1 MLWNVYWVNN
11 CTCNLTSE
19 TLANLLVIGSFM
31 HDIKTKHIAKLT
43 TVNRSWTTKFITS
56 LIDQQKL
63 ALKLTYPNT
72 WVYKLYSCATLIIH
86 TILNNFFLH
95 AMVCFFFL
103 MLKFSDKQA
112 KDFCFGE
119 FDHQTIDF
127 SFMTRPKQKTGP
139 IYSSVGKGGH

>member
-1 MLWNVYWVNN
+1 MLWNVYWVKN

-19 TLANLLVIGSFM
+19 TFANLLVIGSFM
-31 HDIKTKHIAKLT
+31 HDIKTKHIAELT

-63 ALKLTYPNT
+63 VLKLTYPNT

-86 TILNNFFLH
+86 TILSNFLLH
-95 AMVCFFFL
+95 AMVYFFFL

-112 KDFCFGE
+112 KDFCSGE

>member
-86 TILNNFFLH
+86 TILSNFFACNGLH
-95 AMVCFFFL
+95 FFL

-127 SFMTRPKQKTGP
+127 SFMSRPKQKTGP

>member
-11 CTCNLTSE
+11 CTCNLASE
-19 TLANLLVIGSFM
+19 TFANLLVIGSFM
-31 HDIKTKHIAKLT
+31 HDIKTKHIAQLT

-56 LIDQQKL
+56 LIDQQKS
-63 ALKLTYPNT
+63 AVNLTYPNT

-86 TILNNFFLH
+86 TILSNFFACNGLH
-95 AMVCFFFL
+95 FFL

-127 SFMTRPKQKTGP
+127 SFMSRPKQKTGP

>member
-1 MLWNVYWVNN
+1 MLWNVYLVNN

-56 LIDQQKL
+56 LIDQQKS
-63 ALKLTYPNT
+63 AVNLTYPNT

-86 TILNNFFLH
+86 TILSNSFACNGLH
-95 AMVCFFFL
+95 FFFL

-127 SFMTRPKQKTGP
+127 SFMTRPKKKTGP

>member
-56 LIDQQKL
+56 LIDQQKS

-86 TILNNFFLH
+86 TILSNFFC
-95 AMVCFFFL
+95 MQRFPFFFL

-112 KDFCFGE
+112 KDFWSGE

>member
-1 MLWNVYWVNN
+1 MLWNVYWVKN

-19 TLANLLVIGSFM
+19 TFANLLVIGIFM

-86 TILNNFFLH
+86 TILSNFFACNGLH
-95 AMVCFFFL
+95 FFL

-112 KDFCFGE
+112 KDFWSGE

-127 SFMTRPKQKTGP
+127 SFMSRPKQKTGP

>member
-95 AMVCFFFL
+95 AMVCFFFFNA
-103 MLKFSDKQA
+103 KVKWQA
-112 KDFCFGE
+112 SERFLFRGIWPPNNR
-119 FDHQTIDF
+119 F
-127 SFMTRPKQKTGP
+127 
-139 IYSSVGKGGH
+139 

>member
-19 TLANLLVIGSFM
+19 TFANLLVIVSFM
-31 HDIKTKHIAKLT
+31 HDIKTKHMAELT

-56 LIDQQKL
+56 LIDQQKS

-86 TILNNFFLH
+86 TILSNFFCMQWF
-95 AMVCFFFL
+95 AFFFL

-112 KDFCFGE
+112 KDFWSGE

>member
-1 MLWNVYWVNN
+1 
-11 CTCNLTSE
+11 
-19 TLANLLVIGSFM
+19 M
-31 HDIKTKHIAKLT
+31 HDIKTKHIAELT
-43 TVNRSWTTKFITS
+43 AVNRSWTTKFITS
-56 LIDQQKL
+56 LIDQQKS
-63 ALKLTYPNT
+63 AVNLTYPNT
-72 WVYKLYSCATLIIH
+72 WVYKLFSCATLIIH
-86 TILNNFFLH
+86 TIEHIEQLFRMQRF
-95 AMVCFFFL
+95 ASFFL

>member
-56 LIDQQKL
+56 LIDQQKS
-63 ALKLTYPNT
+63 AVNLTYPNT

-86 TILNNFFLH
+86 TILSNFFACNGLH
-95 AMVCFFFL
+95 FFFL

-112 KDFCFGE
+112 KDFWSGE

>member
-1 MLWNVYWVNN
+1 
-11 CTCNLTSE
+11 
-19 TLANLLVIGSFM
+19 M
-31 HDIKTKHIAKLT
+31 HDIKTKHIAQLT

-86 TILNNFFLH
+86 TILSNFFCMQWF
-95 AMVCFFFL
+95 AFFFL
-103 MLKFSDKQA
+103 MLKSNDKQA